1 MRVIMNYYLDAMH
14 KYSYISGMNKL
25 PLKTRSLI
33 LNMLCE
39 GQSMRATARLADVSF
54 NTVAKILIDAGRVC
68 ADLHDEL
75 VQGVTASRV
84 QCDEVWSF
92 TYAKQKNVATAR
104 AAPQVAGD
112 TWTWTALDADTKL
125 IVSSMVGGRDAE
137 YANAFM
143 GDVAS
148 RLANR
153 VQMTTDGH
161 KAYLEAIEG
170 SFGADIDYAQLIKV
184 YGNAP
189 ETFKGRYSPADCTG
203 IVKRTVEGQPDEKHI
218 STSFVERQNLTMR
231 MHMRRFTRLTNGF
244 SKKVENHMHMVA
256 LYTVWYNFI
265 RIHTT
270 LRVTPAMAAGLSE
283 TVWDMEDLVRIM
295 DERAPKPGRP
305 QTYNKINLT
314 KPLLV

>member
-1 MRVIMNYYLDAMH
+1 MLDAKH
-14 KYSYISGMNKL
+14 ISSYIRGMNKL

-54 NTVAKILIDAGRVC
+54 NTVAKLLIDAGKVC

-75 VQGVTASRV
+75 VQGVTASRI

-92 TYAKQKNVATAR
+92 TYAKQKNVAKAK
-104 AAPQVAGD
+104 AAPDEAGD

-143 GDVAS
+143 DDVAS

-161 KAYLEAIEG
+161 KAYLEAVEG

-189 ETFKGRYSPADCTG
+189 ETLKGRYSPADCTG

-231 MHMRRFTRLTNGF
+231 MQMRRFTRLTNAF
-244 SKKVENHMHMVA
+244 SKKFENHRHMVA

-265 RIHTT
+265 RIHKT
-270 LRVTPAMAAGLSE
+270 LRVTPAMEAGLSE

-305 QTYNKINLT
+305 KTYNKIS
-314 KPLLV
+314 K

>member
-1 MRVIMNYYLDAMH
+1 M
-14 KYSYISGMNKL
+14 

-54 NTVAKILIDAGRVC
+54 NTVAKLLIDAGKVC

-75 VQGVTASRV
+75 VQGVPASRV

-92 TYAKQKNVATAR
+92 TYAKQKNVAKAK
-104 AAPQVAGD
+104 AAPDEAGD

-143 GDVAS
+143 DDVAS

-153 VQMTTDGH
+153 VQMTTVGH
-161 KAYLEAIEG
+161 KAYLEAVEG

-189 ETFKGRYSPADCTG
+189 ETLKGRYSPADCTG

-231 MHMRRFTRLTNGF
+231 MQMRRFTRLTNAF
-244 SKKVENHMHMVA
+244 SKKFENHMHMVA

-265 RIHTT
+265 RIHKT
-270 LRVTPAMAAGLSE
+270 LRVTPAMEAGLSE

-295 DERAPKPGRP
+295 DERAPRPGRP
-305 QTYNKINLT
+305 KTYNKISN
-314 KPLLV
+314 

>member
-1 MRVIMNYYLDAMH
+1 MH
-14 KYSYISGMNKL
+14 ISSYIKGMNKL

-54 NTVAKILIDAGRVC
+54 NTVAKLLIDAGKVC

-75 VQGVTASRV
+75 VHGVTASRV

-92 TYAKQKNVATAR
+92 TYAKQKNVATAK
-104 AAPQVAGD
+104 AAPQEAGD

-189 ETFKGRYSPADCTG
+189 ETSKGRYSPADCTG
-203 IVKRTVEGQPDEKHI
+203 IVKRTVEGRPDEKHI

-231 MHMRRFTRLTNGF
+231 MQMRRFTRLTNAF
-244 SKKVENHMHMVA
+244 SKKFENHMHMVA

-265 RIHTT
+265 RIHKT
-270 LRVTPAMAAGLSE
+270 LRVTPAMEAGLSKR
-283 TVWDMEDLVRIM
+283 VWGMEDLVRIM

-305 QTYNKINLT
+305 KTYNKIS
-314 KPLLV
+314 K

>member
-1 MRVIMNYYLDAMH
+1 
-14 KYSYISGMNKL
+14 MNKL
-25 PLKTRSLI
+25 PLETRSLI
-33 LNMLCE
+33 VNMLCE

-54 NTVAKILIDAGRVC
+54 NTVAKLLIDAGKVC

-92 TYAKQKNVATAR
+92 TYAKQKNVAAAK
-104 AAPQVAGD
+104 AAPQKAGD

-203 IVKRTVEGQPDEKHI
+203 IVRRTVEGRPDEKDI

-231 MHMRRFTRLTNGF
+231 MQMRRFTRLTNAF
-244 SKKVENHMHMVA
+244 SKKFENHMHMVA

-283 TVWDMEDLVRIM
+283 TVWDMADLVRIM

-305 QTYNKINLT
+305 QTYNKISN
-314 KPLLV
+314 

>member
-1 MRVIMNYYLDAMH
+1 
-14 KYSYISGMNKL
+14 
-25 PLKTRSLI
+25 
-33 LNMLCE
+33 
-39 GQSMRATARLADVSF
+39 MRATARLADVSF
-54 NTVAKILIDAGRVC
+54 NTVAKLMIGAGKVC
-68 ADLHDEL
+68 ADLHDEQ
-75 VQGVTASRV
+75 VQGVTASRI
-84 QCDEVWSF
+84 QCDEIWSF
-92 TYAKQKNVATAR
+92 TYSKQKNVATAK
-104 AAPQVAGD
+104 AAPQAAGD

-143 GDVAS
+143 DDVAS

-153 VQMTTDGH
+153 VQLTTDGH
-161 KAYLEAIEG
+161 KAYLEAVEG

-231 MHMRRFTRLTNGF
+231 MHMRRFTRLTNAF
-244 SKKVENHMHMVA
+244 SKKLENHMRMVA

-265 RIHTT
+265 RVHKT
-270 LRVTPAMAAGLSE
+270 LRVIPAMEAGLSE

-295 DERAPKPGRP
+295 DERAPKSGRP
-305 QTYNKINLT
+305 KTYNKIS
-314 KPLLV
+314 K

>member
-1 MRVIMNYYLDAMH
+1 MLDPKH
-14 KYSYISGMNKL
+14 NESYIRGMNKL

-39 GQSMRATARLADVSF
+39 GQSMRATARLAEVSF
-54 NTVAKILIDAGRVC
+54 NTVAKLLIDGGKAC
-68 ADLHDEL
+68 AELHDEL
-75 VQGVTASRV
+75 VQGVTASRI

-92 TYAKQKNVATAR
+92 TYAKQKNVAKAK
-104 AAPQVAGD
+104 AAPVEAGD

-231 MHMRRFTRLTNGF
+231 MQMRRFTRLANAF
-244 SKKVENHMHMVA
+244 SKKFENHMHMVA

-265 RIHTT
+265 RIHKT
-270 LRVTPAMAAGLSE
+270 LRVTPAMEAGLSE

-305 QTYNKINLT
+305 KAYNKISN
-314 KPLLV
+314 

>member
-1 MRVIMNYYLDAMH
+1 MLDS
-14 KYSYISGMNKL
+14 KYASSYIRGMNKL

-54 NTVAKILIDAGRVC
+54 NTVAKLLIDAGKVC

-75 VQGVTASRV
+75 VQGVTASHV

-92 TYAKQKNVATAR
+92 TYAKQKNVATAK
-104 AAPQVAGD
+104 AAPQEAGD

-125 IVSSMVGGRDAE
+125 IVSSMVGGRDAQ

-203 IVKRTVEGQPDEKHI
+203 IVRRAVEGQPDEKHI
-218 STSFVERQNLTMR
+218 QHIVCGAPEP
-231 MHMRRFTRLTNGF
+231 HHADAYAP
-244 SKKVENHMHMVA
+244 VH
-256 LYTVWYNFI
+256 
-265 RIHTT
+265 
-270 LRVTPAMAAGLSE
+270 AADKWVFEEG
-283 TVWDMEDLVRIM
+283 
-295 DERAPKPGRP
+295 
-305 QTYNKINLT
+305 
-314 KPLLV
+314 

>member
-1 MRVIMNYYLDAMH
+1 
-14 KYSYISGMNKL
+14 MNKL
-25 PLKTRSLI
+25 PLKSRSLI

-54 NTVAKILIDAGRVC
+54 NTVAKLLIDAGKVC

-92 TYAKQKNVATAR
+92 TYAKQKNVAMAK
-104 AAPQVAGD
+104 AAPSQAGD

-143 GDVAS
+143 DDVAS

-161 KAYLEAIEG
+161 KAYLEAVEG

-203 IVKRTVEGQPDEKHI
+203 IVKRTVEGQPEEKHI

-231 MHMRRFTRLTNGF
+231 MQMRRFTRLTNAF
-244 SKKVENHMHMVA
+244 SKKLENHMHMVA

-265 RIHTT
+265 RIHKT
-270 LRVTPAMAAGLSE
+270 LRVTPAMEAGLSK

-305 QTYNKINLT
+305 KTYNKIS
-314 KPLLV
+314 K

>member
-1 MRVIMNYYLDAMH
+1 M
-14 KYSYISGMNKL
+14 GMNKL
-25 PLKTRSLI
+25 PLESRSLI

-39 GQSMRATARLADVSF
+39 GQSMRATARLANVSF
-54 NTVAKILIDAGRVC
+54 NTVAKLLIDAGKVC

-75 VQGVTASRV
+75 VQGVTASHV

-92 TYAKQKNVATAR
+92 TYAKQKNVATAK
-104 AAPQVAGD
+104 AAPQAAGD

-161 KAYLEAIEG
+161 KAYLEAVEG

-189 ETFKGRYSPADCTG
+189 ETLKGRYSPADCTG
-203 IVKRTVEGQPDEKHI
+203 IVKRTVEGHPDEKHI

-231 MHMRRFTRLTNGF
+231 MQMRRFTRLTNAF
-244 SKKVENHMHMVA
+244 SKKFENHMHMVA

-265 RIHTT
+265 RIHKT
-270 LRVTPAMAAGLSE
+270 LRVTPAMEAGLSE

-305 QTYNKINLT
+305 KTYNKISN
-314 KPLLV
+314 

>member
-1 MRVIMNYYLDAMH
+1 MNEESTCLRNTLDTKH
-14 KYSYISGMNKL
+14 ISSYIKGMNKL
-25 PLKTRSLI
+25 PLTTRSLI

-54 NTVAKILIDAGRVC
+54 NTVAKLLIDAGKVC

-75 VQGVTASRV
+75 VQGVIASRV

-92 TYAKQKNVATAR
+92 TYAKQKNVATAK
-104 AAPQVAGD
+104 AAPQEAGD

-189 ETFKGRYSPADCTG
+189 ETSKGRYSPADCTG
-203 IVKRTVEGQPDEKHI
+203 IVKRTVEGRPDDKHI

-231 MHMRRFTRLTNGF
+231 MQMRRFTRLTNAF
-244 SKKVENHMHMVA
+244 SKKFENHMHMVA

-265 RIHTT
+265 RIHKT

-283 TVWDMEDLVRIM
+283 TLWDMDDLVRIM

-305 QTYNKINLT
+305 KTYNKISN
-314 KPLLV
+314 